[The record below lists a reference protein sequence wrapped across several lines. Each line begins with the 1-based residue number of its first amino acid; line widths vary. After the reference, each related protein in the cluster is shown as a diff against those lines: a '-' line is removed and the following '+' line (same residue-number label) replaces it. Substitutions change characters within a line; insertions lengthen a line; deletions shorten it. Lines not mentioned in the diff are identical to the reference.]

1 MSPVFTHVVYLA
13 MSAAVLALGIAGL
26 AMVLGLDRV
35 RERAA
40 TAAVVLAMGSWVIP
54 IVESAVASIRVPFFG
69 AEPVLGDWPLAFAFV
84 VGHVVLAA
92 SLLARRLSP
101 DAERARYDA
110 RERDRQR
117 ARRSVPVRN
126 DEVSP

>member
-1 MSPVFTHVVYLA
+1 MSPVFTHVADLVT
-13 MSAAVLALGIAGL
+13 SAAVLALGIAGL
-26 AMVLGLDRV
+26 AVVLGLDRV

-40 TAAVVLAMGSWVIP
+40 TAVVVLAMVRWVIP
-54 IVESAVASIRVPFFG
+54 IVESAVASIRLPLFG
-69 AEPVLGDWPLAFAFV
+69 AEPVLGGWPLPLAFVA
-84 VGHVVLAA
+84 GHVVLAA

-101 DAERARYDA
+101 DAGKAQYDA

-126 DEVSP
+126 EVAP